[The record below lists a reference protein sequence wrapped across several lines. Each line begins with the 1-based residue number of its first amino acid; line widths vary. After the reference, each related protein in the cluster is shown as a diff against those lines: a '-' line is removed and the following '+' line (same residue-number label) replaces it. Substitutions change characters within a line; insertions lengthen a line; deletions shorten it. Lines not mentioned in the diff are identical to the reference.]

1 MAQDIVKNVAV
12 TRVTYALTTME
23 NGELSC
29 QQMPMAVFRGILSKE
44 RVLKKLREKHG
55 VDAAITII
63 NLDASQHRFVM
74 QFEDFIAAA
83 KVCDLPAPEDSGA
96 AEQAAEVPG
105 EAEVP
110 DAPPEIVGTT
120 PDTADQST
128 SETLEIGP
136 ETGAIAATEA
146 DAGDLANSVYTTG
159 TLEHADGIV
168 EFEEDD

>member
-29 QQMPMAVFRGILSKE
+29 QQMPMAVFRGILTKE

-63 NLDASQHRFVM
+63 ELDASQHRFVM

-83 KVCDLPAPEDSGA
+83 KVCDLPAPEDTA
-96 AEQAAEVPG
+96 TAEETP
-105 EAEVP
+105 EVP
-110 DAPPEIVGTT
+110 DDPPEIADAA
-120 PDTADQST
+120 PDTADQPT
-128 SETLEIGP
+128 SGTLEIGP
-136 ETGAIAATEA
+136 ETGAIAATESN
-146 DAGDLANSVYTTG
+146 AGDVENSVYTTG
-159 TLEHADGIV
+159 TLEYAYGIV
-168 EFEEDD
+168 EFEEDG

>member
-63 NLDASQHRFVM
+63 DLDASQHRFVM

-110 DAPPEIVGTT
+110 DAPPEIVGTA
-120 PDTADQST
+120 PDTAVQSA
-128 SETLEIGP
+128 SGTLEIGP
-136 ETGAIAATEA
+136 DTGAITATESNT
-146 DAGDLANSVYTTG
+146 GDMGSSVYTTG

-168 EFEEDD
+168 EFEEDG